1 VTMLFTDIEGS
12 TRLLRQLG
20 DRYGDLLR
28 DHHALLR
35 TVAASHGGRVVDT
48 QGDAFFFAF
57 PTSKQAL
64 AAGVDAQRRLA
75 QGDWPDGVDLRVRMG
90 MHTGE
95 PALGADGYLGIDVVH
110 AARICSAAHG
120 GQLIVSESTRALA
133 LSDPPRG
140 ISFQDLGEHALKG
153 LDQPQRLYQVQADG
167 IGAMFPPLRT
177 EGPEPPSVATIE
189 GRADALAARI
199 EAAVNS
205 HVRSKLDRI
214 AADTATPNMVSMG
227 DDESIPPPGVLMK
240 LTLVGLVTLLL
251 FVVVIVIC
259 VLVVRAAFF

>member
-1 VTMLFTDIEGS
+1 MLFTDIEGS

-35 TVAASHGGRVVDT
+35 TVAASHGGQVVDT

-95 PALGADGYLGIDVVH
+95 PALGADGYLGIDVVQ

-140 ISFQDLGEHALKG
+140 ISFQDLGEHVLKG

-167 IGAMFPPLRT
+167 LDTTFPPLRT
-177 EGPEPPSVATIE
+177 EDPEPPSVATIE

-205 HVRSKLDRI
+205 HVQSKLDRI
-214 AADTATPNMVSMG
+214 ATTAESPDMVRMG
-227 DDESIPPPGVLMK
+227 DDGSIPPAGVLMK

-251 FVVVIVIC
+251 LVVVIVLC